1 MTHFVELSARGEGF
15 REHHMAK
22 DTNSSVAQEIVE
34 NTADNDIFE
43 TLGKLQVN
51 DPLAITREDP
61 LSFNLDDF
69 VGATFR
75 GKPVVGLDV
84 VIDKIDSGRADTV
97 NGGVITYGFLELSHL
112 TGVYNN
118 PNFGFTAGIGVSP
131 FSADQRDAAR
141 LAIGMWDELVAPS
154 FVEKNGRGADIQF
167 ANSYDPAQAYAYYP
181 GDQGYKFQ
189 SDVFVADPAAN
200 WTNKWFDYGGYG
212 NTTLVHELGHTLG
225 LSHPGAY
232 NFTPGQTLNYANN
245 AEYAQDSNQYTI
257 MSYWAPGETGARTIN
272 WSAFVNNFAQTPM
285 LHDILTI
292 QAKYG
297 ADLTTRAGDTVY
309 GFHSTAGNAV
319 FDFNLNPYPLLAI
332 YDAGGIDT
340 LDMSGFTAGV
350 FINLNDGSFSSAG
363 QGAPT
368 LSALNAE
375 RAELAVLQG
384 GGFAPVSQAT
394 LTATFNSF
402 QNANANSIA
411 ADTGVTGVR
420 TSEYQNIAIAYG
432 TIIENAVGTTQR
444 DLLWG
449 NEVSNNLFGGAGDD
463 VLNGFAGADIL
474 NGGAGADRFDFS
486 IIEMGDRIVDF
497 VSGTDKVDLR
507 GTGVDFSWI
516 GSAAFSHTVG
526 ELRFAGGFLQ
536 GDVNGDGVAD
546 LSISLG
552 SALMI
557 QSDVLMV

>member
-1 MTHFVELSARGEGF
+1 
-15 REHHMAK
+15 MAK

-420 TSEYQNIAIAYG
+420 ASEYQNISIAYG
-432 TIIENAVGTTQR
+432 TIIENAIGTAQR

-449 NEVSNNLFGGAGDD
+449 NEVSNNLSGGGGDD
-463 VLNGFAGADIL
+463 ALYGFAGADVLNGGAGADVL

-486 IIEMGDRIVDF
+486 NIELGDRIADF

-516 GSAAFSHTVG
+516 GGAAFSNTAG
-526 ELRFAGGFLQ
+526 ELRFAGGFLL

>member
-1 MTHFVELSARGEGF
+1 MATSNNSRIAR
-15 REHHMAK
+15 
-22 DTNSSVAQEIVE
+22 EIAE
-34 NTADNDIFE
+34 NTAENDIFE
-43 TLGKLQVN
+43 TLGRNQAN
-51 DPLAITREDP
+51 DPLSINRDEPMA
-61 LSFNLDDF
+61 FNLDDF
-69 VGATFR
+69 VGGIFR
-75 GKPVVGLDV
+75 NKPIIGLDA
-84 VIDKIDSGRADTV
+84 VIDQIDSGRSDSV
-97 NGGVITYGFLELSHL
+97 NAGVITFGFLELTHL

-118 PNFGFTAGIGVSP
+118 PNFGFTAGNGVSP

-141 LAIGMWDELVAPS
+141 LAIGMWDELIAPT
-154 FVEKNGRGADIQF
+154 FVESNGRGADIQF

-181 GDQGYKFQ
+181 GPQGYQFQ

-200 WTNKWFDYGGYG
+200 WTNGWFDYGGYG
-212 NTTLVHELGHTLG
+212 NTTLVHELGHSLG

-232 NFTPGQTLNYANN
+232 NFTPGQALNYANN

-257 MSYWAPGETGARTIN
+257 MSYWAPGETGARAIN
-272 WSAFVNNFAQTPM
+272 WSAFINNFAQTPM

-297 ADLTTRAGDTVY
+297 ADLTTRTGDTVY
-309 GFHSTAGNAV
+309 GFNSTAGNAV
-319 FDFNLNPYPLLAI
+319 YDFNLNPYPLLAI
-332 YDAGGIDT
+332 YDAGGNDT
-340 LDMSGFTAGV
+340 LDMSGFTVGV

-368 LSALNAE
+368 LAALNAE
-375 RAELAVLQG
+375 RAELAALQG
-384 GGFAPVSQAT
+384 GGFAPVTQAA
-394 LTATFNSF
+394 LTATFNNF

-432 TIIENAVGTTQR
+432 TIIENAVGTAQR

-463 VLNGFAGADIL
+463 VLNGFAGADVL

-486 IIEMGDRIVDF
+486 NIEMGDRIADF

-516 GSAAFSHTVG
+516 GGAAFSNTAG
-526 ELRFAGGFLQ
+526 ELRFSGGFLQ

>member
-1 MTHFVELSARGEGF
+1 
-15 REHHMAK
+15 MAK
-22 DTNSSVAQEIVE
+22 NSNSAIAQEIAE
-34 NTADNDIFE
+34 NTAGNDIFE
-43 TLGKLQVN
+43 VLGKNRVN
-51 DPLAITREDP
+51 DPLAITRDDP
-61 LSFNLDDF
+61 LSFNLDDY
-69 VGATFR
+69 VGATYR

-84 VIDKIDSGRADTV
+84 VIDKIDSGRTDTV
-97 NGGVITYGFLELSHL
+97 NAGVITYGFLELSHL

-118 PNFGFTAGIGVSP
+118 PNFGFTAGYGVSP
-131 FSADQRDAAR
+131 FSADQRAAAR
-141 LAIGMWDELVAPS
+141 LAIGMWDELIAPT

-181 GDQGYKFQ
+181 GDQGYKYQ
-189 SDVFVADPAAN
+189 SDVFVADPAIN

-232 NFTPGQTLNYANN
+232 NFTPGQSLNYTNN

-257 MSYWAPGETGARTIN
+257 MSYWSPGETGARAIN

-297 ADLTTRAGDTVY
+297 ADPTTRAGDTVY

-319 FDFNLNPYPLLAI
+319 FDFSLNPYPLLAI

-375 RAELAVLQG
+375 RAELAALQG
-384 GGFAPVSQAT
+384 GGFAPVTQAA
-394 LTATFNSF
+394 LTGVFNNF

-420 TSEYQNIAIAYG
+420 ASEYQNIAIAYG
-432 TIIENAVGTTQR
+432 TIIENAVGTGQR

-449 NEVSNNLFGGAGDD
+449 NEVSNNLSGGGGDD
-463 VLNGFAGADIL
+463 VLYGFAGADVL
-474 NGGAGADRFDFS
+474 NGGAGADVLTGGSGADRFDFTN
-486 IIEMGDRIVDF
+486 IELGDRIADF

-516 GSAAFSHTVG
+516 GGAAFSNTAG

>member
-1 MTHFVELSARGEGF
+1 MAIGDNSRIAR
-15 REHHMAK
+15 
-22 DTNSSVAQEIVE
+22 EIMD
-34 NTADNDIFE
+34 NNADNDIFE
-43 TLGKLQVN
+43 ILGRSRVS
-51 DPLAITREDP
+51 DPLTITRDDP

-69 VGATFR
+69 VGGIFR
-75 GKPVVGLDV
+75 NKPIIGLDA
-84 VIDKIDSGRADTV
+84 VIDQIDSGRSDTV
-97 NGGVITYGFLELSHL
+97 NGGVITYGFLELTHL

-118 PNFGFTAGIGVSP
+118 PNFGFTAGYGVSP

-141 LAIGMWDELVAPS
+141 LAIGMWDELIAPT
-154 FVEKNGRGADIQF
+154 FVERNGRGADIQF

-181 GDQGYKFQ
+181 GPQGYQFQ

-200 WTNKWFDYGGYG
+200 WTNNWFDYGGYG

-232 NFTPGQTLNYANN
+232 NFTPGVSQTYAGL

-257 MSYWAPGETGARTIN
+257 MSYWAPGETGARAIN
-272 WSAFVNNFAQTPM
+272 WNAFINNFAQTPM

-297 ADLTTRAGDTVY
+297 ADPTTRSGNTVY
-309 GFHSTAGNAV
+309 GFNSTAGNAV
-319 FDFNLNPYPLLAI
+319 YNFNLNPYPLLAI

-340 LDMSGFTAGV
+340 LDMSGFTVGV

-375 RAELAVLQG
+375 RAELAALQG
-384 GGFAPVSQAT
+384 GGFAPVTQAT
-394 LTATFNSF
+394 LTGVFNNF

-432 TIIENAVGTTQR
+432 TIIENAVGTAQR

-449 NEVSNNLFGGAGDD
+449 NEVSNNLSGGGGDD
-463 VLNGFAGADIL
+463 VLNGFAGADVL

-516 GSAAFSHTVG
+516 GGAAFSNTAG

-536 GDVNGDGVAD
+536 GDVNGDGRAD